1 MSSKDIK
8 PKQRLGQTAASR
20 RKRAIVWTVILLAG
34 AGGGYAAYTK
44 YLVDTPVEVPVAKV
58 RRGDFVI
65 AVRTRGEIRSTH
77 SQIITAPQVPDPR
90 ITMLVESGKPVKAG
104 QIIVEF
110 DAAQQ
115 EQTYLE
121 KNTSVRTADSQI
133 VQTKASHR
141 ITNEMDGMNLMTAQF
156 NLERSKLEASKAEV
170 VSEIEGAKSRIDV
183 GISEGELGQ
192 VKTTITS
199 HKTSQEADVERLE
212 QQKDKVVR
220 DMERS
225 KGYLSKMVLRA
236 PNDGI
241 VNVLPNFRTQGS
253 WGQSP
258 PPFKE
263 GDRAWTGAA
272 IAEIP
277 DLREM
282 RIDLKLEEVERGK
295 LQLGYPLRI
304 RVDAI
309 PDQEFEAKLDWIS
322 PIASVVFRGMGMT
335 EKTFP
340 ARATLSKVDPRLRP
354 GMSATG
360 EILLESQANTLLIPA
375 RASFMNKGK
384 PSVWVQ
390 RGSEFI
396 IRPIE
401 VGKRN
406 DIDIVVTGG
415 LKEGEIIALEN
426 PAEALK
432 RAKKI

>member
-1 MSSKDIK
+1 MSKDLK

-20 RKRAIVWTVILLAG
+20 RKRLVFWAVVVLG
-34 AGGGYAAYTK
+34 CAGGGYAAYRYGT
-44 YLVDTPVEVPVAKV
+44 TGETVEVPVAKV

-65 AVRTRGEIRSTH
+65 AVRTRGEIRSTR
-77 SQIITAPQVPDPR
+77 SEIITAPQVPDPR
-90 ITMLVESGKPVKAG
+90 ITKLAESGKPAKKGDV
-104 QIIVEF
+104 IVEF

-121 KNTSVRTADSQI
+121 KNTSVRTVDSQI

-141 ITNEMDGMNLMTAQF
+141 IANEMDGMNLMTAEF
-156 NLERSKLEASKAEV
+156 NLERSKLDASKAEV

-183 GISEGELGQ
+183 GISQGELGQ

-199 HKTSQEADVERLE
+199 HKTSQEAELERLD
-212 QQKDKVVR
+212 QQKDKTVR
-220 DMERS
+220 DMDRS

-277 DLREM
+277 DLTEM

-295 LQLGYPLRI
+295 LKLGMPIKI

-309 PDQEFEAKLDWIS
+309 PDREFEATLDWIS
-322 PIASVVFRGMGMT
+322 PIAAVVWRGMGMT
-335 EKTFP
+335 DKTFP
-340 ARATLSKVDPRLRP
+340 ARGTLRKVDPRLRP
-354 GMSATG
+354 GMSATA
-360 EILLESQANTLLIPA
+360 EILIESEANSLLIPA

-390 RGSEFI
+390 RGGDFA
-396 IRPIE
+396 IRPID

-406 DIDIVVTGG
+406 DTDMIVTGG
-415 LKEGEIIALEN
+415 LKEGEVIALEN

-432 RAKKI
+432 RAKKL